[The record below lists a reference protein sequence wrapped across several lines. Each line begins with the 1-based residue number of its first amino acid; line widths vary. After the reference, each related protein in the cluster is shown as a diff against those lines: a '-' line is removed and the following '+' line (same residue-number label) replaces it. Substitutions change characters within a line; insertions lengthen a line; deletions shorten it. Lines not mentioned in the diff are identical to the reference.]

1 MALLSSD
8 LVSPIEYTAGN
19 ELDFNLHFEAP
30 ANTEAKKFYL
40 LGGLYTLEGNY
51 IADTVFGIL
60 KVADVEYAVNDT
72 IYASVWEL
80 EPEES
85 VELPCKFILNQSDCL
100 LILFL
105 MRMVGDEASII
116 DDEEIAQIQV
126 QLVAPVPIGE
136 DIPGIITSIM
146 PLIAMGLMFGM
157 VAMMMPMMKKGLS

>member
-1 MALLSSD
+1 MTLLSSD
-8 LVSPIEYTAGN
+8 LVSPVEYTAGN

-30 ANTEAKKFYL
+30 VNTEAEKFYVI
-40 LGGLYTLEGNY
+40 GGLYTSDGDY

-60 KVADVEYAVNDT
+60 KVAEVDYAVNDIT
-72 IYASVWEL
+72 YTSVWEL

-85 VELPCKFILNQSDCL
+85 VDLPCKFILGQSNCL
-100 LILFL
+100 LVLFL

-116 DDEEIAQIQV
+116 SDEEVAQIQV
-126 QLVAPVPIGE
+126 QLVAPVPVGE
-136 DIPGIITSIM
+136 DISGIITSIM